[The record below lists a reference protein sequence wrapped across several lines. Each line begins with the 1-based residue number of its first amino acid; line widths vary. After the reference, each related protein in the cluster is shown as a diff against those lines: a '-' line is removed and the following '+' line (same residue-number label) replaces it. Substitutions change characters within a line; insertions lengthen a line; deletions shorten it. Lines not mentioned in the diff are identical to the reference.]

1 MAERGIMDD
10 TKFCPS
16 CGDQVPV
23 TTKYCDNCGYAFPKE
38 TIPGASVY
46 TPPVMNA
53 QPTVNNVPVASAQ
66 PAVNNVPEANV
77 QTAVNNVS
85 AESAQPVVN
94 NAPTVNEQPEANN
107 VPVVNVQPEEDNVP
121 IVNAQPVE
129 DNTPAANVQPAVNS
143 IPAETGN
150 AAPVETAKPVVN
162 EIPAANTPSMANIA
176 PTENMNAALVET
188 AKTVAN
194 DTSAEIVKPVVNSSP
209 VMSTAP
215 IDNGMPEVNN
225 TQPVADSMENVPVP
239 GENLPKA
246 DTIAKP
252 GENAPKAD
260 NSTIP
265 ATGNL
270 QTSNVQPA
278 VPNMQ
283 GNQFGTQMP
292 IGQMNGPQMSGVQQ
306 NGSQMNGQQQGGPA
320 LMNPAYATAI
330 PPEKPKGNGCLIAI
344 LVAIMIVVIVAALVA
359 SAALATQIEGLDDL
373 ISGNPIGGTHSL
385 VLSDTETVYM
395 EVGDTHTITVENIDD
410 FSSPRDIDWEV
421 AGGGYYSNDVVRIS
435 DNYDGSV
442 TVTAMNP
449 GKTSIIVTGKNVDK
463 EEGYVVKIDV
473 SEKNIEYGSSLSGGE
488 FAYAGTAWETEW
500 AQYYFVGPESKDPVI
515 GQLENDWGINVMSV
529 NDGCLMISDY
539 MNDYAY
545 GDVTCTKVSEN
556 DLYASS
562 YYNDIAG
569 SIVPGAEY
577 YWFTYVPE
585 VLGNSVASGNLYD
598 VIFMFQPDGT
608 LVIYDSGF
616 GMLSAAEE
624 TSEWPSY
631 ADLDRRFNI
640 VY

>member
-53 QPTVNNVPVASAQ
+53 QPAVNNAPMANVQPTVNNVPVA
-66 PAVNNVPEANV
+66 N
-77 QTAVNNVS
+77 
-85 AESAQPVVN
+85 AQPVVN
-94 NAPTVNEQPEANN
+94 NAPTVNERPVAN
-107 VPVVNVQPEEDNVP
+107 NVP
-121 IVNAQPVE
+121 IVNAQPEE
-129 DNTPAANVQPAVNS
+129 DNT
-143 IPAETGN
+143 
-150 AAPVETAKPVVN
+150 
-162 EIPAANTPSMANIA
+162 PAANTPSMANIA
-176 PTENMNAALVET
+176 PTENINVAQVET

-209 VMSTAP
+209 VISTAP

-292 IGQMNGPQMSGVQQ
+292 TGQMNGPQMSGVQQ
-306 NGSQMNGQQQGGPA
+306 NGSQMNGQQGGPA
-320 LMNPAYATAI
+320 LMNPAYATAT

-410 FSSPRDIDWEV
+410 FFSPRDIDWEV

-500 AQYYFVGPESKDPVI
+500 AQYYFVGPESKDLVI
-515 GQLENDWGINVMSV
+515 EQLEYDWGINVMSV

-585 VLGNSVASGNLYD
+585 VEVLGNSVASGNLYD

>member
-1 MAERGIMDD
+1 MDD

-53 QPTVNNVPVASAQ
+53 QPVANNAPMANAQ
-66 PAVNNVPEANV
+66 PAVNNTPTVNEQPMAN
-77 QTAVNNVS
+77 
-85 AESAQPVVN
+85 AQPVVN
-94 NAPTVNEQPEANN
+94 NAPTVNEQPAADN
-107 VPVVNVQPEEDNVP
+107 VPV
-121 IVNAQPVE
+121 VNAQPVE
-129 DNTPAANVQPAVNS
+129 DNTPAANTTSMANITPTEN
-143 IPAETGN
+143 IN
-150 AAPVETAKPVVN
+150 AAQIETAKPVVN
-162 EIPAANTPSMANIA
+162 EIPAANTTSMANIT
-176 PTENMNAALVET
+176 PTENVNAAPMET
-188 AKTVAN
+188 AKTAAN
-194 DTSAEIVKPVVNSSP
+194 DTSAEIAQPVVNSSP
-209 VMSTAP
+209 VMSAAP
-215 IDNGMPEVNN
+215 IDNGMPKVNN
-225 TQPVADSMENVPVP
+225 TQPVSDSMENVPVP
-239 GENLPKA
+239 GEN
-246 DTIAKP
+246 
-252 GENAPKAD
+252 
-260 NSTIP
+260 
-265 ATGNL
+265 
-270 QTSNVQPA
+270 
-278 VPNMQ
+278 MQ
-283 GNQFGTQMP
+283 GNQFGPQVP
-292 IGQMNGPQMSGVQQ
+292 AGQMNGPQMSGVQQ

-320 LMNPAYATAI
+320 LMNPAYATAT

-421 AGGGYYSNDVVRIS
+421 AGGGYYSNDVVSIR

-500 AQYYFVGPESKDPVI
+500 AQYYFVGPESTNPVI
-515 GQLENDWGINVMSV
+515 EQLEYDWGINIMNV

-585 VLGNSVASGNLYD
+585 VEVLGNSVASGNLYD
-598 VIFMFQPDGT
+598 LIFMFQPDGT

-631 ADLDRRFNI
+631 ADLDRRFNV

>member
-1 MAERGIMDD
+1 VAERGIMDD

-53 QPTVNNVPVASAQ
+53 QPVVNNAPVANAQPTVNNTPTVNEQPVANAQ

-77 QTAVNNVS
+77 QTAVNNIS

-94 NAPTVNEQPEANN
+94 NAPTVNEQSVA
-107 VPVVNVQPEEDNVP
+107 
-121 IVNAQPVE
+121 
-129 DNTPAANVQPAVNS
+129 DNTPAENVQPVVNS
-143 IPAETGN
+143 ISAETIN
-150 AAPVETAKPVVN
+150 AAPIETAKPVVN
-162 EIPAANTPSMANIA
+162 EIPAADTPSMANIA
-176 PTENMNAALVET
+176 PTENINAAPMET

-194 DTSAEIVKPVVNSSP
+194 DTSAEIAQPVVNSSP

-215 IDNGMPEVNN
+215 IDNGMPKVNN
-225 TQPVADSMENVPVP
+225 TQPVSDSMSNITIP
-239 GENLPKA
+239 GE
-246 DTIAKP
+246 
-252 GENAPKAD
+252 
-260 NSTIP
+260 
-265 ATGNL
+265 
-270 QTSNVQPA
+270 
-278 VPNMQ
+278 NMQ
-283 GNQFGTQMP
+283 GNQFGTQVP
-292 IGQMNGPQMSGVQQ
+292 TGQMNGPQMSGVQQ
-306 NGSQMNGQQQGGPA
+306 NGSQMNRQQQGGPA
-320 LMNPAYATAI
+320 LMNPAYATAT

-500 AQYYFVGPESKDPVI
+500 AQYYFVGPESTDSVI
-515 GQLENDWGINVMSV
+515 EQLEYDWGINIMNV

-585 VLGNSVASGNLYD
+585 VEVLGNSVASGNLYD

>member
-1 MAERGIMDD
+1 MAERVIMDD

-53 QPTVNNVPVASAQ
+53 QPVANAQPTVNS
-66 PAVNNVPEANV
+66 
-77 QTAVNNVS
+77 T
-85 AESAQPVVN
+85 
-94 NAPTVNEQPEANN
+94 PTVNEQPVA
-107 VPVVNVQPEEDNVP
+107 DNVP
-121 IVNAQPVE
+121 IVNAQPAE
-129 DNTPAANVQPAVNS
+129 DNTPAENVQPVVNS

-150 AAPVETAKPVVN
+150 AAPVETVKPVVN
-162 EIPAANTPSMANIA
+162 EIPAANTPSMANIT
-176 PTENMNAALVET
+176 PTENVNAAPMET

-194 DTSAEIVKPVVNSSP
+194 DTSAEIAQPVVNSSP

-215 IDNGMPEVNN
+215 IDNGMPKVNN
-225 TQPVADSMENVPVP
+225 TQPVSDNMSNITIP
-239 GENLPKA
+239 GENVQ
-246 DTIAKP
+246 
-252 GENAPKAD
+252 KAD
-260 NSTIP
+260 NSAIP
-265 ATGNL
+265 ATGNS
-270 QTSNVQPA
+270 QASNVQPA

-283 GNQFGTQMP
+283 GNQFGTQVP
-292 IGQMNGPQMSGVQQ
+292 AGQMNGPQMSGVQQ

-320 LMNPAYATAI
+320 LMNPAYATAT

-421 AGGGYYSNDVVRIS
+421 AGGGYYSNDVVSIR

-500 AQYYFVGPESKDPVI
+500 AQYYFVGPESTDPVI
-515 GQLENDWGINVMSV
+515 EQLEYDWGINIMNV

-585 VLGNSVASGNLYD
+585 VEVLGNSVASGNSYD